1 MATVVVGVDGSPG
14 SAAALRLALEEARLR
29 GARLRAV
36 LVWTMPLALEAPEP
50 FLLEVPSPPGDEG
63 PDAALAALARRARG
77 VLDDAIAVALEGGEP
92 GVESEPV
99 VVEGNPAK
107 ELLEASRDAD
117 LLVVGARGHGGF
129 HGLRL
134 GSVSEQVA
142 HHSRCPVLLVPHPDD
157 EVRRGS

>member
-1 MATVVVGVDGSPG
+1 MPTVVVGVDGSPG

-50 FLLEVPSPPGDEG
+50 FVLGFPLPPRDEEQ
-63 PDAALAALARRARG
+63 DAALATLAQRARR
-77 VLDDAIAVALEGGEP
+77 VLDDAIAAVLDGGEA
-92 GVESEPV
+92 GVEIEPV
-99 VVEGNPAK
+99 VVEGKPAQA
-107 ELLEASRDAD
+107 LLQASEDAD

-157 EVRRGS
+157 EVRRGA